1 MEEFYPYT
9 LTIHLLCAILFIG
22 YLFVDVFVLGVVKK
36 KNPNFDKSLFSAT
49 RVKIMP
55 FVVLLLF
62 LSGGALAGFHFKPLN
77 LLFAVKIILAFGIL
91 SLVVFS
97 LFCHF
102 ILKKKNPLGV
112 FIHPFVFVLCIA
124 IVILAKL
131 MNYFFIPC

>member
-49 RVKIMP
+49 GVKIMP

-77 LLFAVKIILAFGIL
+77 LLFAVKIILAFL
-91 SLVVFS
+91 
-97 LFCHF
+97 
-102 ILKKKNPLGV
+102 
-112 FIHPFVFVLCIA
+112 
-124 IVILAKL
+124 
-131 MNYFFIPC
+131 

>member
-49 RVKIMP
+49 GVKIMP

-62 LSGGALAGFHFKPLN
+62 LSGGAFAGFHFKPLN

-91 SLVVFS
+91 SLVVFF

-102 ILKKKNPLGV
+102 ILKKKNPLGA
-112 FIHPFVFVLCIA
+112 FIHPFVFA
-124 IVILAKL
+124 ASQ
-131 MNYFFIPC
+131 

>member
-49 RVKIMP
+49 GVKIMP

-77 LLFAVKIILAFGIL
+77 LLFAVKIEFYL
-91 SLVVFS
+91 
-97 LFCHF
+97 
-102 ILKKKNPLGV
+102 
-112 FIHPFVFVLCIA
+112 
-124 IVILAKL
+124 
-131 MNYFFIPC
+131 